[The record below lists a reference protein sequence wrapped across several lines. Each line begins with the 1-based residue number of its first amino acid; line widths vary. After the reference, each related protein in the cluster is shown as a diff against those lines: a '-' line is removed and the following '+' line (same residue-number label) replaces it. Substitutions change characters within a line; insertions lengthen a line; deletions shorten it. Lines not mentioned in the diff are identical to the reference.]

1 MKKIM
6 QKIKMIVTDLDN
18 TLLRTDKTISD
29 YTAGILNKC
38 RQNSIKIAFATA
50 RPKRAVLHLFEKIPV
65 DFFIIHNGAVIY
77 SDGRQ
82 VFHSGIASDV
92 TKNILNSINLDFPEA
107 SLSVEIDDVFYANF
121 EVSSAWNGA
130 EAIYMDFFDL
140 HKISECLP
148 DKPAEKI
155 IMGTSSVNMS
165 SAKDIQFF
173 DKYLPDDLY
182 MELTCTDNNILKL
195 IMIMNRKAKKS
206 LAVKFLAEHY
216 GYDISEI
223 VAFGDDY
230 NDIEMIKECG
240 IGVAVS
246 NAIDEAKAVA
256 DYICGSN
263 DDDGVAKW
271 IDGNLL

>member
-1 MKKIM
+1 MKN
-6 QKIKMIVTDLDN
+6 IKMIVTDLDN

-38 RQNSIKIAFATA
+38 RQNGIKIAFATA
-50 RPKRAVLHLFEKIPV
+50 RPKRAVLPLFEKIPV
-65 DFFIIHNGAVIY
+65 DFLIIHNGAVIY
-77 SDGRQ
+77 NDGRQ
-82 VFHSGIASDV
+82 VFHSGISPDV
-92 TKNILNSINLDFPEA
+92 TKNILYSIRCDFPEA

-140 HKISECLP
+140 NRISADLP

-155 IMGTSSVNMS
+155 IVGTASVNMS

-173 DKYLPDDLY
+173 DKYLPDNLY

-195 IMIMNRKAKKS
+195 IMIMNHEAKKS

-216 GYDISEI
+216 GYNISEI
-223 VAFGDDY
+223 AAFGDDY
-230 NDIEMIKECG
+230 NDVEMIKECG
-240 IGVAVS
+240 VGVAVS
-246 NAIDEAKAVA
+246 NAIGEAKAVA
-256 DYICGSN
+256 DYICESN
-263 DDDGVAKW
+263 DEDGVAKW
-271 IDGNLL
+271 IEKNLF